1 MKDLNELDIAVMD
14 LEGVR
19 SMYRDGLTWSQIWA
33 AYRLICRLRPDL
45 AAATVEFLHQPS
57 QTDRHRLMRMGY
69 SFGPK
74 GMCTGWRS
82 PYERTRHSSRGCSRH
97 TVATRPYA

>member
-1 MKDLNELDIAVMD
+1 MKDLNELDIAVID

-19 SMYRDGLTWSQIWA
+19 SMLREGHTWKQIWA

-45 AAATVEFLHQPS
+45 AAAMVEFLHQPSQPSQPS

-82 PYERTRHSSRGCSRH
+82 PY
-97 TVATRPYA
+97 VKQA